1 MKLYTHKKTDA
12 GELIRYM
19 LVQAGEKFEDLRVND
34 AKEIKDTAPYG
45 SLPVLVLNN
54 GKSLGGTLAIA
65 QYLGEKYSMTFD
77 DSFNRGQLNNM
88 CETVLEAVV
97 FLSQYWSQSDSS
109 GRNDRKK
116 EVLEKD
122 LPPKLA
128 SINQKIKESNST
140 SGFCC
145 DHLTYPDFFVF
156 FLFHEVLPRAYP
168 KEVQET
174 ERKKYPEVTKLCEAV
189 VDCPT

>member
-1 MKLYTHKKTDA
+1 MALCPFWYSTTA
-12 GELIRYM
+12 RAWEERWRL
-19 LVQAGEKFEDLRVND
+19 LRIWARD
-34 AKEIKDTAPYG
+34 SAC
-45 SLPVLVLNN
+45 L
-54 GKSLGGTLAIA
+54 
-65 QYLGEKYSMTFD
+65 D

-88 CETVLEAVV
+88 CKTVLEAVV
-97 FLSQYWSQSDSS
+97 FLSQYWSQTDSS
-109 GRNDRKK
+109 GRKERKK

-189 VDCPT
+189 GRQPNMKKYLESFCVVAV